1 MEIVIY
7 GPLYSHPVSAISSPP
22 HQYVRIKRLVSEFH
36 LQLPFKTSYG
46 NFYVTLPR
54 STTDSVGNTLSHYV
68 TKFPRP
74 FELREQWVV
83 ALVEITTPTFWYNV
97 DE

>member
-1 MEIVIY
+1 M
-7 GPLYSHPVSAISSPP
+7 
-22 HQYVRIKRLVSEFH
+22 KD
-36 LQLPFKTSYG
+36 
-46 NFYVTLPR
+46 FYVTLPR

-68 TKFPRP
+68 TKFRRP
-74 FELREQWVV
+74 FELCGQWVS